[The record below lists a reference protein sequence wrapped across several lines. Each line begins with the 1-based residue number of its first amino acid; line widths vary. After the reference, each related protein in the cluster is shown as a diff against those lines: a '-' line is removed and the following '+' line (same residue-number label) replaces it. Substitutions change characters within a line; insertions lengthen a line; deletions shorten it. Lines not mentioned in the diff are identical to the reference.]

1 VTAEAGG
8 ALTPPHTAPVF
19 CLSEVEVFQ
28 DLTDQEMAD
37 LAAHAPMRTAAAGT
51 LLWAPH
57 DPQKVLFIVKA
68 GSVRI
73 YRLSP
78 EGRRLTLVVLGPG
91 ALFGEME
98 LIGQRMGEGFAE
110 ALEPSVLCLMSEQDV
125 RSMLLTDTRIATRI
139 ITSLGRRLAEVEQRL
154 ADTVLKTVPQRVA
167 AVLCRLAT
175 AAPPEA
181 GLFSQRAP
189 QIRLTHEQLAELVGT
204 TRETV
209 TKLLGELRAAG
220 LVRLRRGGLV
230 VLDLPRL
237 RAAAE
242 HGEPGRPA
250 RSAHAGELSGR
261 YP

>member
-1 VTAEAGG
+1 VGAETGG
-8 ALTPPHTAPVF
+8 GVQPSQTVPVF

-28 DLTDQEMAD
+28 DLTPQEMAD

-57 DPQKVLFIVKA
+57 EPQKVLFIVKA

-78 EGRRLTLVVLGPG
+78 EGRRLTLAVLGPG
-91 ALFGEME
+91 ALFGEMD

-139 ITSLGRRLAEVEQRL
+139 ITGLGRRLADVEQRL

-181 GLFSQRAP
+181 GPFIQRSP

-220 LVRLRRGGLV
+220 LVRLRRGGFV
-230 VLDLPRL
+230 VLDLAGV
-237 RAAAE
+237 RAAAD
-242 HGEPGRPA
+242 HGELGRPG
-250 RSAHAGELSGR
+250 RSAHGGD
-261 YP
+261 